1 LAPLYQGPFKV
12 LQKNPHSFR
21 LQMGSR
27 TDSVSVHRL
36 KPAYVPPTVSPAQPP
51 RRGRP
56 PKVPLVSILKGS
68 SLTFPTTH
76 KKVVFN
82 LSQQASEGPKRISH
96 PPSRFSDF
104 LL

>member
-12 LQKNPHSFR
+12 LQKNPYSFR

-36 KPAYVPPTVSPAQPP
+36 KPACVPPTVSPAQPP

-56 PKVPLVSILKGS
+56 PKVPLVPILKQSPS
-68 SLTFPTTH
+68 SSPATR
-76 KKVVFN
+76 KKVLFD
-82 LSQQASEGPKRISH
+82 LSHPIPTRPTRISH
-96 PPSRFSDF
+96 PPARFSDF